1 MHFRC
6 VEKLKF
12 SYQKQSGGWLI
23 ILPYWV
29 LTPTTKKSAL
39 GRLCKLDRLCRSIGV
54 RIMTQACDAAEV
66 RNLCNSSDSALPLS
80 PFVIFFF

>member
-1 MHFRC
+1 MIVPMKLMLHWRGLEMHFRC

-23 ILPYWV
+23 ILPYCV

-39 GRLCKLDRLCRSIGV
+39 
-54 RIMTQACDAAEV
+54 A
-66 RNLCNSSDSALPLS
+66 DSVS
-80 PFVIFFF
+80 